1 MYYYD
6 EVILLTTYTD
16 LLIEADKQR
25 LITKEKPLRANY
37 GRIKGN
43 RIAIKKDLDEIEK
56 KCTLAEELGHFHTT
70 SGNILDQS
78 SASNRKQERIAR
90 MWAYNRLIGL
100 RGIVDCYNA
109 GCQNTYEMA
118 ETLNV
123 TEDFLLEALFYYKEK
138 YGVCAQIDNYVV
150 YFIPNICVCEIR

>member
-1 MYYYD
+1 MYD
-6 EVILLTTYTD
+6 D
-16 LLIEADKQR
+16 LLDEAVNENIYVIENANFQSKASGLINNDVIGINRKVRSTKQR
-25 LITKEKPLRANY
+25 ACI
-37 GRIKGN
+37 
-43 RIAIKKDLDEIEK
+43 
-56 KCTLAEELGHFHTT
+56 LAEELGHYYTT

-78 SASNRKQERIAR
+78 STSNRKQERIAR

-150 YFIPNICVCEIR
+150 YFIPNIGVCEIR

>member
-1 MYYYD
+1 MYD
-6 EVILLTTYTD
+6 D
-16 LLIEADKQR
+16 LLDEAVNENIYVIENANFQSKASGLINNDVIGINRKVRSTKQR
-25 LITKEKPLRANY
+25 ACI
-37 GRIKGN
+37 
-43 RIAIKKDLDEIEK
+43 
-56 KCTLAEELGHFHTT
+56 LAEELGHYYTT

-78 SASNRKQERIAR
+78 STSNRKQERIAR

-138 YGVCAQIDNYVV
+138 YGVCTHIDNYIV
-150 YFIPNICVCEIR
+150 YFIPNIGVCEIR

>member
-1 MYYYD
+1 MNKFEELCQNASD
-6 EVILLTTYTD
+6 
-16 LLIEADKQR
+16 
-25 LITKEKPLRANY
+25 ANVDIVNY
-37 GRIKGN
+37 SFSSSRIKGLYCN
-43 RIAIKKDLDEIEK
+43 GNVAINNEINTNTERV
-56 KCTLAEELGHFHTT
+56 CVLAEELGHHAT
-70 SGNILDQS
+70 SFGNILDQS

-138 YGVCAQIDNYVV
+138 YGVCTHIDNYIV
-150 YFIPNICVCEIR
+150 YFIPNIGVCEIR

>member
-1 MYYYD
+1 MYDNLLD
-6 EVILLTTYTD
+6 EAVSENIYVIENANFQSKASG
-16 LLIEADKQR
+16 LINNDVIGINRKVRSTKQR
-25 LITKEKPLRANY
+25 ACI
-37 GRIKGN
+37 
-43 RIAIKKDLDEIEK
+43 
-56 KCTLAEELGHFHTT
+56 LAEELGHYYTT

-123 TEDFLLEALFYYKEK
+123 TEDFLLEALFCYKEK
-138 YGVCAQIDNYVV
+138 YGVYAQIDNYIV
-150 YFIPNICVCEIR
+150 YFIPNIGVCEIR